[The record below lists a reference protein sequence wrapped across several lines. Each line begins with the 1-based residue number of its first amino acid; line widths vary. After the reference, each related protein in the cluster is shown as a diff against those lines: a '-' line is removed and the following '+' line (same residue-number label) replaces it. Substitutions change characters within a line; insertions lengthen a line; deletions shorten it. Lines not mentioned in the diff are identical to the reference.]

1 MSEELDEASMPDNL
15 DAPSTDAA
23 SAALIPGHA
32 ARRCFFIEDG
42 CIYLN
47 HGAYGAIARPV
58 AEAADAWRQRIEAQ
72 PTRFMN
78 EELPALVRNS
88 AVALGAYVGA
98 RGEDIVFLD
107 NVTSA
112 INSVLRSLVLL
123 PGDEVVTTDHVYG
136 AVERTLEF
144 VCERAGARL
153 GFARIP
159 MPAASPA
166 DALNAVEAALTPRTR
181 LLVIDHVTSPTALV
195 LPLREIVE
203 LAEERGVPVLVDG
216 AHGPGMLPL
225 GITRLGAAWY
235 AGNAHK
241 WLGAP
246 RGCGFLWTHPDR
258 QSGVR
263 PLAISHFVSDG
274 YTAAFDW
281 PGTRDFSSWL
291 SVEAAIAFRAG
302 IGEEAIRGHCRE
314 TVLHST
320 ARLAEALGGQR
331 GAPPSMTGSM
341 AAVRLPLKQRPTPK
355 LASRI
360 RHEMR
365 SQHAVEVD
373 MNPFGG
379 QMWVRLS
386 SYLYNEP
393 DDIEALIEAMPKVLA
408 GL

>member
-1 MSEELDEASMPDNL
+1 MPDTL
-15 DAPSTDAA
+15 EAPSSKTG
-23 SAALIPGHA
+23 SAALGHA
-32 ARRCFFIEDG
+32 ARRHFFIEDG

-47 HGAYGAIARPV
+47 HGAYGAISRPV
-58 AEAADAWRQRIEAQ
+58 AEAADAWRRRIEAQ
-72 PTRFMN
+72 PSRFIN
-78 EELPALVRNS
+78 EELPALVRKS
-88 AVALGAYVGA
+88 AASLGAYVGA

-112 INSVLRSLVLL
+112 VNAVLRSLVLL
-123 PGDEVVTTDHVYG
+123 PGEEVVTTDHVYG

-153 GFARIP
+153 VYARLP

-166 DALNAVEAALTPRTR
+166 EALDAVEAAITPRTR

-216 AHGPGMLPL
+216 AHAPGMLPL
-225 GITRLGAAWY
+225 DIARLGAAWY
-235 AGNAHK
+235 AGNCHK

-246 RGCGFLWTHPDR
+246 RGCGFLWTHPER
-258 QSGVR
+258 QNRVR
-263 PLAISHFVSDG
+263 PLAISHFVGAG

-281 PGTRDFSSWL
+281 PGTRDFSPWL
-291 SVEAAIAFRAG
+291 SVEAAIEFRAG
-302 IGEEAIRGHCRE
+302 FGEKTIRNHCRE
-314 TVLHST
+314 TVLRSA
-320 ARLAEALGGQR
+320 ARLAEAWGGQR

-341 AAVRLPLKQRPTPK
+341 AAVRLPLKQRPTPD
-355 LASRI
+355 LAKRI

-365 SQHAVEVD
+365 SRYGVEVD
-373 MNPFGG
+373 MKPFGG
-379 QMWVRLS
+379 LMWVRLS

-393 DDIEALIEAMPKVLA
+393 ADVEALIEAMPKVLA